1 MGDINKRKKLA
12 QESCNFG
19 ISDLPDDMLE
29 HIVSFLSLNEAV
41 RTCVLSK
48 NWSYIWKFV
57 PTLHISDT
65 VDKCN
70 SLIDNFLRGHGNTAI
85 IVCDIELTN
94 LEKVEMHD
102 MIDTW
107 IFHIVNLCHV
117 QELKV
122 ISCIVDDFLKFRD
135 QALISKHLRRL
146 ELDKVRLQASIV
158 DFSTCPALEE
168 IDLMFC
174 WIEANYIISKSLKR
188 LIAVECEF
196 DSVGART
203 HISVPNLIFLKLT
216 DIWHYTP
223 LFEAMP
229 SLEVGYVSLG
239 EDCLDYCNNNKS
251 WGCDN
256 VDCGFGCTDG
266 YKYDSILLEGLSNAS
281 YLELLSEPSMF
292 IFDRDLR
299 RCPTFRNLRTLILN
313 EWFLVANLH
322 GLARVLHNSPI
333 LEELNL
339 LLLEEPKEVVESNG
353 DHYQV
358 EHPLLETLKEVKVN
372 CERQYMW
379 VQEIINILITFGI
392 SPEIIIVK
400 ESQMHPDVI

>member
-57 PTLHISDT
+57 PALRISDT

-70 SLIDNFLRGHGNTAI
+70 SLIDNFLRGRGNTAI

-107 IFHIVNLCHV
+107 IFHILNLCHA
-117 QELKV
+117 QELRV
-122 ISCIVDDFLKFRD
+122 ISRIEDDFLQFRD
-135 QALISKHLRRL
+135 QALISKHLKRL
-146 ELDKVRLQASIV
+146 ELDKVRLQASTV
-158 DFSTCPALEE
+158 DFSSCPALEE

-203 HISVPNLIFLKLT
+203 HISVPGLIFLKLI

-229 SLEVGYVSLG
+229 SLQVGYVSLG

-256 VDCGFGCTDG
+256 VDC
-266 YKYDSILLEGLSNAS
+266 AV
-281 YLELLSEPSMF
+281 
-292 IFDRDLR
+292 
-299 RCPTFRNLRTLILN
+299 
-313 EWFLVANLH
+313 LVALMVTNMIAFFWKVYQMPVTWSCYVNQACSFFIGICGDALH
-322 GLARVLHNSPI
+322 F
-333 LEELNL
+333 
-339 LLLEEPKEVVESNG
+339 
-353 DHYQV
+353 
-358 EHPLLETLKEVKVN
+358 ET
-372 CERQYMW
+372 
-379 VQEIINILITFGI
+379 
-392 SPEIIIVK
+392 
-400 ESQMHPDVI
+400 